1 MFGDEIARHDCT
13 HNVYHLNCIKCCAR
27 LVISARPSRRHQEA
41 MLAHCERY
49 HRRDLIIEEIKR
61 CSS

>member
-1 MFGDEIARHDCT
+1 MNKDDALPHRCSHS
-13 HNVYHLNCIKCCAR
+13 VYHLHCIKCCAR
-27 LVISARPSRRHQEA
+27 LVMSARPSRKHQES